1 MKNII
6 LPIAFLFA
14 TLTLHSQPISH
25 VEFAYDDAGNRTTR
39 QVIYLKSQKADS
51 TQQLKEG
58 FFQQNTD
65 SVEFKGTFGNRDVSI
80 FPNPTKGILTI
91 AMANL
96 EDENPVRLELFSL
109 SGEMI
114 LQQSIRQGQTTV
126 DLTGHPGAHEK
137 GFLRL
142 NLFGHANYFMDYDH
156 FNEGLYMYSGPYN
169 PFSLWGR

>member
-1 MKNII
+1 MKII
-6 LPIAFLFA
+6 NLIIISVFA
-14 TLTLHSQPISH
+14 TVQVFSQAISH

-65 SVEFKGTFGNRDVSI
+65 SVEFKGTFGNREVSI

-91 AMANL
+91 AIANR
-96 EDENPVRLELFSL
+96 EEESPARLELFSL
-109 SGEMI
+109 AGEMI

-126 DLTGHPGAHEK
+126 DLSGHPAGTYLLKISSAAGGQTWKIIKE
-137 GFLRL
+137 
-142 NLFGHANYFMDYDH
+142 
-156 FNEGLYMYSGPYN
+156 
-169 PFSLWGR
+169 